1 MNCDDFRCVEKAGL
15 DNGGPTL
22 LPWSAMASRGVAVT
36 TEAEIA
42 ARVAHQ
48 INNPLT
54 ALIANLDVAL
64 SEIAVLA
71 RDLHSCA
78 SIEERLRDARDAAER
93 VHRAV
98 RELTLQAG
106 LPAWSPTASQPA
118 VPLDSIGPVRR
129 GRVLIIDDEQLIAA
143 AVQRTLAVDHEVT
156 TLARARDALE
166 QLMQGSCFDLILCDI
181 MMPEMNGMELYT
193 ELLRIAPEQATR
205 MVFLTGGPCTTLA
218 KDFLAQVPNAHIEK
232 PFDTRRL
239 RLLVA
244 RHMRSYEA
252 VAS

>member
-1 MNCDDFRCVEKAGL
+1 
-15 DNGGPTL
+15 
-22 LPWSAMASRGVAVT
+22 MASTGVAVT

-54 ALIANLDVAL
+54 AVIANLDVAL
-64 SEIAVLA
+64 SEIAALA

-98 RELTLQAG
+98 RELTRQG
-106 LPAWSPTASQPA
+106 GVPAWSPPVQPGMPVEA
-118 VPLDSIGPVRR
+118 MGPVRR
-129 GRVLIIDDEQLIAA
+129 GRVLIVDDEQLIAA
-143 AVQRTLAVDHEVT
+143 AVQRTLALDHEVT
-156 TLARARDALE
+156 TVARARDALE
-166 QLMQGSCFDLILCDI
+166 RLLGGSCFDLILCDI
-181 MMPEMNGMELYT
+181 MMPDMTGIELYS
-193 ELLRIAPEQATR
+193 ELMRVAPEQACR
-205 MVFLTGGPCTTLA
+205 MVFLTGGPCTSLA

-239 RLLVA
+239 RVLVA
-244 RHMRSYEA
+244 RHMHSHEA